1 MKIMMVV
8 VLYVGASFHLFFWS
22 WMFSEC
28 GKFMVVVVLYVRAS
42 SHLFFWYGARVR
54 GAGAVCVQ
62 CARTVRV
69 QCMRTGHTYGVYARD
84 IHPQRVPEERASPCY
99 HVPPPPRLAVQGVG
113 AALLGIPAISLAYS
127 FGHEMFMMVVL
138 LYAGDL
144 GSYSFCS
151 WNCLVGGGVVCRGPR
166 YLLFLVLTWSCA

>member
-54 GAGAVCVQ
+54 GARAVCVQ

-84 IHPQRVPEERASPCY
+84 IHPQRVPEERASGRRPGVFQSY
-99 HVPPPPRLAVQGVG
+99 GRRLW
-113 AALLGIPAISLAYS
+113 AYS
-127 FGHEMFMMVVL
+127 RVM
-138 LYAGDL
+138 AGAPGRL
-144 GSYSFCS
+144 PELWQAQARETKIMLTSIF
-151 WNCLVGGGVVCRGPR
+151 LKPGPR
-166 YLLFLVLTWSCA
+166 FGGIFQSER